1 MSGMVRIPSSVCRKE
16 STPHNQKR
24 GRDSCPCLLRRATTP
39 RDGSNERGDAP
50 KRARP
55 SQVPFPS
62 HKRGSFLRKRLLAQS
77 ANCAEPY
84 GSYVSDDDSTSLA
97 KALRFG
103 DNLRGEFRK
112 GKSAARFFGT
122 PAKSVHELYET
133 LHACCL
139 WIWRAL
145 SGRHSFFACFL
156 GLHHRLTNGRPLRGE
171 HLHSSSK
178 SVDNRR

>member
-1 MSGMVRIPSSVCRKE
+1 
-16 STPHNQKR
+16 
-24 GRDSCPCLLRRATTP
+24 
-39 RDGSNERGDAP
+39 
-50 KRARP
+50 
-55 SQVPFPS
+55 
-62 HKRGSFLRKRLLAQS
+62 
-77 ANCAEPY
+77 
-84 GSYVSDDDSTSLA
+84 YVSDDDSTSLA

-145 SGRHSFFACFL
+145 SGRHSFQSAIIWIPARNL
-156 GLHHRLTNGRPLRGE
+156 PE
-171 HLHSSSK
+171 
-178 SVDNRR
+178 